1 MTARS
6 YVIICPRKTETG
18 GPEALHQLGA
28 ALIAAGHQAAMHY
41 VPARASNACP
51 PRYLHYGVP
60 VVHHLPDRPEVV
72 VVIPEAMTDWVWRL
86 HQAQRLI
93 WWLSVAFYR
102 QRPNKWTKRAKLW
115 LRECLPSRR
124 PYTFQPLPRLKHAY
138 HGEYVRRFLVGH
150 GIGDALPLC
159 EYLSPAFLMSEVEV
173 PAAPRRDVCL
183 YNPRKGLAFTQRIV
197 QACAGTDIEFVPLAG
212 YREDQLRALF
222 ASSKLYIDFGEHP
235 GRDRMPREAAS
246 CGCIVFTGQRGS
258 AGNDIDVPLAPFYK
272 LDELQPPT
280 LELLRVRLLQACAA
294 YDEHRQAQ
302 AGYRQWIRSL
312 PQSFALDVAGVA
324 VAFSATG

>member
-1 MTARS
+1 MPAQRF
-6 YVIICPRKTETG
+6 VIICPRKTETG

-28 ALIAAGHQAAMHY
+28 ALIAMGHEAAMHY

-60 VVHHLPDRPEVV
+60 VLHQLPDTPDTV

-86 HQAQRLI
+86 QQAQRLI

-102 QRPNKWTKRAKLW
+102 KKPTKWTKRAKLW
-115 LRECLPSRR
+115 LRERLPSRR

-150 GIGDALPLC
+150 GITDALPLC
-159 EYLSPAFLMSEVEV
+159 EYLSPAFRISEDEV
-173 PAAPRRDVCL
+173 PAGERGHVCL
-183 YNPRKGLAFTQRIV
+183 YNPRKGLAFTQRIKE
-197 QACAGTDIEFVPLAG
+197 ACAGSGIEFVPLSG
-212 YREDQLRALF
+212 YNEDELRALF
-222 ASSKLYIDFGEHP
+222 ARSKLYIDFGEHP
-235 GRDRMPREAAS
+235 GRDRMPREAAA

-258 AGNDIDVPLAPFYK
+258 AGNGVDVPLAPFYK
-272 LDELQPPT
+272 LDEAQAET
-280 LELLRVRLLQACAA
+280 LEVLRARLLQACAA

-302 AGYRQWIRSL
+302 AGYRQWVRSL
-312 PQSFALDVAGVA
+312 PQAFAEDVAGVVA
-324 VAFSATG
+324 AFSAAR